1 MSNSGYAVIETTTI
15 KRKTSMKERLRRWA
29 RNFLYADESTPAV
42 VAHSSKFN
50 GDFDGWNFRMHR
62 ANGGHIIEAWR
73 YNHRINKHT
82 GSSENDHELFII
94 SSEEDIHKELP
105 HILTQLALR

>member
-1 MSNSGYAVIETTTI
+1 
-15 KRKTSMKERLRRWA
+15 MKEWLRRKL
-29 RNFLYADESTPAV
+29 RNFLNGENHLELIAPTVSP
-42 VAHSSKFN
+42 SQSKFN

-73 YNHRINKHT
+73 YNSRINKHT
-82 GSSENDHELFII
+82 GSSDNDHELFII
-94 SSEEDIHKELP
+94 NSDEDIHKELP